1 MNKLIERFKTMKM
14 ENKLLILAL
23 VCGLLAALTG
33 YAFITLKE
41 AGLMKSMEPVRVLV
55 AAKYINPK
63 TQINEDMVRE
73 AEMPAKFVTSANVKD
88 YKKLKGRMAM
98 VPFIEGEPILL
109 NKVSEKAD
117 ELSAA
122 VPTGLRAIAVSVD
135 EESSVGYMIKPGD
148 NVDALLTYQQGEG
161 RQVHNVT
168 ATILQAAQVVA
179 VGTEFSGSDTGK
191 KYNTLTLAVTPEE
204 AELIIFANSHGRVSF
219 ALRPV
224 GETTKEKIRVMA
236 IDDLLKQIKTNEK
249 GEDDAAKPPAVAADG
264 IRTRE

>member
-88 YKKLKGRMAM
+88 YKKL
-98 VPFIEGEPILL
+98 
-109 NKVSEKAD
+109 
-117 ELSAA
+117 
-122 VPTGLRAIAVSVD
+122 
-135 EESSVGYMIKPGD
+135 
-148 NVDALLTYQQGEG
+148 
-161 RQVHNVT
+161 
-168 ATILQAAQVVA
+168 
-179 VGTEFSGSDTGK
+179 
-191 KYNTLTLAVTPEE
+191 TLAGN
-204 AELIIFANSHGRVSF
+204 IISTKDLHRFYINMQFIYQKINS
-219 ALRPV
+219 
-224 GETTKEKIRVMA
+224 
-236 IDDLLKQIKTNEK
+236 
-249 GEDDAAKPPAVAADG
+249 
-264 IRTRE
+264 